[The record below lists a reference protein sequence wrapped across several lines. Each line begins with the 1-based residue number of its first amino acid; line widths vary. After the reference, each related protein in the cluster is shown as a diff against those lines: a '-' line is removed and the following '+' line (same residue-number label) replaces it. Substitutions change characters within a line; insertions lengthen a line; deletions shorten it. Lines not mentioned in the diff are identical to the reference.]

1 MMQSCFF
8 SHERASKLTHLQ
20 LCKVVFLT
28 YVKKA
33 LFIKGPFLRK
43 GPFSASLKGRR
54 GAAAA
59 MLPAA
64 RLRGQRAAVP
74 LLVLVAVTLVG
85 LAGLRWR
92 DPAGAHVELGYGCT
106 PSMFVSCPGGVV
118 PPGVTTPMQTST
130 PVSLAHL
137 LSVVKKLRVR
147 PPPPPP
153 LS

>member
-1 MMQSCFF
+1 MKSCHFNL
-8 SHERASKLTHLQ
+8 RG
-20 LCKVVFLT
+20 
-28 YVKKA
+28 
-33 LFIKGPFLRK
+33 KGPFHKRAFPQKRAFL
-43 GPFSASLKGRR
+43 SVAASLKGRR

-147 PPPPPP
+147 PPPPHH
-153 LS
+153 SQDQRGTTSARCAHGER